1 MKQLHIIQ
9 HLKPGGIETLVSEIM
24 RLQTSEV
31 HLVMLEGKSSHSLG
45 VMPQMKAF
53 EHRLHFLE
61 KGAGFSMVTLLK
73 LRKII
78 EQIDPVFVNSHH
90 IGPLIYTSLACLM
103 TNRVHVHTEH
113 DAWHL
118 DADWH
123 RKLQSAAMTIRS
135 PIWVADA
142 HFVQKKLQE
151 HFPDGNTRVI
161 HNGIDIERFKPSE
174 QTHARAYLDLPI
186 DVPMIGCAARLE
198 PVKNLKQLIKVLAHL
213 PEVHLA
219 LAGTG
224 SLRDQLF
231 IQARDLKVSDRVHFL
246 GQVQKVERFYQ
257 ALDLFCLV
265 SENEGFPLSV
275 LEAQACDIPVIVR
288 DVGGCRESIC
298 QKTGMVLQTK
308 SDIELIN
315 AIKVQLTRNFII
327 KPRKFIEQRFSVQQM
342 MQAYQQLVEIKYQGA
357 A

>member
-9 HLKPGGIETLVSEIM
+9 HLKPGGIESLVSEIM
-24 RLQTSEV
+24 RLQNSEV
-31 HLVMLEGKSSHSLG
+31 HIVMLEGKSSHSLG
-45 VMPQMKAF
+45 VMPHLKAF
-53 EHRLHFLE
+53 EHRLHFLD
-61 KGAGFSMVTLLK
+61 KGAGFSMSTLFK

-78 EQIDPVFVNSHH
+78 EKIDPVFVNSHH

-103 TNRVHVHTEH
+103 TKRVHVHTEH

-123 RKLQSAAMTIRS
+123 RKLQSAALTIGS

-151 HFPDGNTRVI
+151 HFPDGKTRVI
-161 HNGIDIERFKPSE
+161 HNGIDIERFQPADQS
-174 QTHARAYLDLPI
+174 HARAFLELPNE
-186 DVPMIGCAARLE
+186 VPMIGCAARLE
-198 PVKNLKQLIKVLAHL
+198 PVKNLQQLIKILVHL
-213 PEVHLA
+213 PDVHLA
-219 LAGTG
+219 IAGTG
-224 SLRDQLF
+224 SLKDQLF
-231 IQARDLKVSDRVHFL
+231 VQARELKVSQRVHFL

-275 LEAQACDIPVIVR
+275 LEAQACNIPVIVR

-315 AIKVQLTRNFII
+315 AIKVQLARSFKI
-327 KPRKFIEQRFSVQQM
+327 KPRNFIEQRFSVQQM
-342 MQAYQQLVEIKYQGA
+342 MSAYQQLVEIKYQGVA
-357 A
+357 